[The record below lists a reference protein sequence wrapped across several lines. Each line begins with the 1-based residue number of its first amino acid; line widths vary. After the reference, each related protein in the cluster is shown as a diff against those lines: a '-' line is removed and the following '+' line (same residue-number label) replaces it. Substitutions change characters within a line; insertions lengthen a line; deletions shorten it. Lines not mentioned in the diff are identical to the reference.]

1 MILSWS
7 SLQSLVLN
15 EFSDAFVCCHICIGC
30 KISCSDFFFSA
41 NALIMNDDCQS
52 PLDVARAK
60 GHSNVVRAIE
70 VYSEFSV

>member
-1 MILSWS
+1 MLLSAVIFA
-7 SLQSLVLN
+7 LDVKFLVR
-15 EFSDAFVCCHICIGC
+15 I
-30 KISCSDFFFSA
+30 FFFPA

-60 GHSNVVRAIE
+60 GYSNVVRAIE